1 MCNCQT
7 WCRIP
12 INTKYPQP
20 LHHQD
25 CEDYKL
31 ERFVRVVYDG
41 TPCVVEPGD
50 VEALIGASEGYEI
63 SDVMLT
69 RDQFERMPEFDG
81 F

>member
-1 MCNCQT
+1 
-7 WCRIP
+7 
-12 INTKYPQP
+12 
-20 LHHQD
+20 
-25 CEDYKL
+25 
-31 ERFVRVVYDG
+31 
-41 TPCVVEPGD
+41 VVEPGD